1 MTSYDGILNGKTA
14 DMKIMSSKS
23 LSRLAQRIKDADNQ
37 KSYYACLELTVK
49 PDYTKE
55 QAIDFTKNTVL
66 ANKFKDVSDDE
77 FTIIENVKEVCL
89 AYESELLYIKK

>member
-1 MTSYDGILNGKTA
+1 MF
-14 DMKIMSSKS
+14 
-23 LSRLAQRIKDADNQ
+23 
-37 KSYYACLELTVK
+37 ELTVK

-55 QAIDFTKNTVL
+55 QAIDFIKNTVL

-89 AYESELLYIKK
+89 AYEGELLYIKK